1 MGDPRREQY
10 AALID
15 KAIEEL
21 RYNVIRL
28 GRPLKTEQSKVW
40 RASLVHTPTDKEI
53 RIFFEEGQ
61 SVEFT
66 RKNILTVIKG
76 KLQEMGL
83 VAKTGDP

>member
-21 RYNVIRL
+21 PYNVRLL
-28 GRPLKTEQSKVW
+28 GRPLKTEQSRVW
-40 RASLVHTPTDKEI
+40 RATLVYNPKGKKV

-61 SVEFT
+61 SIEFT
-66 RKNILTVIKG
+66 RKNILAAIKG
-76 KLQEMGL
+76 RLLEMGL